1 METVKDRPV
10 LSCGDTRVPTNRIK
24 VAPLKKSDRTTSPF
38 SQLKQAIDN
47 KRILSPKLNR
57 PPFEEDDRANLV
69 ILRRRCFLLGT
80 KDHIISARS
89 APLELPIHVPIFV
102 VLRPDLP

>member
-1 METVKDRPV
+1 VEK
-10 LSCGDTRVPTNRIK
+10 
-24 VAPLKKSDRTTSPF
+24 LKHHAGSYKPDQSGAAEKSDRITSPF
-38 SQLKQAIDN
+38 SQLKQAIDR

-57 PPFEEDDRANLV
+57 PPFEGDESANLV

-89 APLELPIHVPIFV
+89 APLELPIHVPISV